1 MPRRALCGSVITTN
15 LPASTAIVNIDAR
28 ADGAAASDGPQDHWY
43 HPFSSAGAGSL
54 LEYTVLPGTYEF
66 RLTKPSLATVE
77 FPALTSDQLQQLF
90 TAWSY
95 NNPWVTDY
103 MVFDVSAAT
112 NTSEAQ
118 IFAGGV
124 VSTTYGSAEAAFDAA
139 VAGGYAN
146 KIIVGPG
153 GRYTGTPATQY
164 TFTAAETL
172 VFAVPDYGLGDNA
185 GGVSIVISPASA
197 AGQLGDYNEDGTVD
211 AADYTVWRNTLGSTT
226 DLRANGDNFGASA
239 NIIDQAD
246 YAFWKANFG
255 QGTGGGSSAIANT
268 AVPEPA
274 TLVLLVFAVAS
285 WCFRTRRAK

>member
-1 MPRRALCGSVITTN
+1 MQFLRAAGLDVGPVRIGSVARARSECSVGMLLRMTISIFIGLLMPRRAICGTVIATN

-28 ADGAAASDGPQDHWY
+28 ADGAGAYDAGQDHWY
-43 HPFSSAGAGSL
+43 QHFSSAGAGSL
-54 LEYTVLPGTYEF
+54 LTYTVQPGTYEF

-77 FPALTSDQLQQLF
+77 FPALTSRQLQQLF

-139 VAGGYAN
+139 VASGYAN

-153 GRYTGTPATQY
+153 GRYTRTPATQY
-164 TFTAAETL
+164 TFTVAETL

-197 AGQLGDYNEDGTVD
+197 ASYQRHERKDF
-211 AADYTVWRNTLGSTT
+211 
-226 DLRANGDNFGASA
+226 LRHD
-239 NIIDQAD
+239 
-246 YAFWKANFG
+246 
-255 QGTGGGSSAIANT
+255 
-268 AVPEPA
+268 
-274 TLVLLVFAVAS
+274 
-285 WCFRTRRAK
+285 RTKE